1 MAEKGGVLW
10 INDSKATNVAST
22 RVALESMDRPVVL
35 MLGGRAKGE
44 SFASLIPAMQ
54 GRVRLV
60 IAYGEAAVQVESE
73 LAGAV
78 DLAVSHG
85 SFDDAAR
92 RARSAARS
100 GDVVLLAPA
109 CASFDMFRN
118 YEERGERFVEFVKR
132 EVS

>member
-1 MAEKGGVLW
+1 MHRSGQ
-10 INDSKATNVAST
+10 
-22 RVALESMDRPVVL
+22 
-35 MLGGRAKGE
+35 AKGE
-44 SFASLIPAMQ
+44 SFASLIPEMKD
-54 GRVRLV
+54 RVRSV
-60 IAYGEAAVQVESE
+60 IAYGEAAGQIESE

-85 SFDDAAR
+85 SFEDATRQAE
-92 RARSAARS
+92 AVARS

-109 CASFDMFRN
+109 CASFDMFRD